1 MRTSG
6 ILLPIS
12 SLPTKYG
19 IGGFSKEAYEFVDR
33 LKAAGQ
39 KNWQIL
45 PLGPTGYG
53 DSPYQSVSTFAGNP
67 YFISLDTLMEESL
80 LTEEEC
86 QAADCGDDPNSV
98 NYERVYHTRYIVLE
112 KAFQRFAERKENED
126 ALYLRFLA
134 ENNDWLE
141 NFCLYAAIKEK
152 LQGLSWQEWPE
163 DLRNREARALE
174 NMKEE
179 LAAEMDFIR
188 FLQFEFWKQWHELKV
203 YANDKGIRIIGD
215 VPIYVAMDSA
225 DTWANP
231 EMFQF
236 DEDGK
241 PTGVAGCP
249 PDAFAVTGQ
258 LWGNPLYD
266 WSYHKNTGYQWWI
279 RRMSHCFYLYDIV
292 RVDHFRGFD
301 EYYNIPYG
309 DPTAEFGHWEKGPGI
324 DLFDALKAHF
334 GEMNIIAEDLG
345 FVTDSVRDLVKN
357 VGLPGMKVVEF
368 GFGYEPE
375 YEYLP
380 HYYTQNSIAYTG
392 THDNETFAGW
402 WNNQSQIRKDFLQK
416 YMGDQGADD
425 DQTRWDFI
433 RMTMSTVSDTV
444 IIPMQDYLGLGNE
457 ARINEP
463 STLGNNWKWRMKEDA
478 FTPELIERIRDL
490 TKTYDR

>member
-86 QAADCGDDPNSV
+86 QVADCGDDPNSV

-478 FTPELIERIRDL
+478 FTPELIERIRDF

>member
-163 DLRNREARALE
+163 DLRNREVSALE
-174 NMKEE
+174 SMKEE